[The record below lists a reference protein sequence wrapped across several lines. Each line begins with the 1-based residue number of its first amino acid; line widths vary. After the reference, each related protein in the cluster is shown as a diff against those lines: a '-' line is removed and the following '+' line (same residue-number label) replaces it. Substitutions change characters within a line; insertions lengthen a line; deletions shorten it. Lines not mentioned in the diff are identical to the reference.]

1 MNSGDPIRY
10 APDGGVERKITMPV
24 RNIMSVS
31 FGGADLTDIHVTSMA
46 RVPAFAPVGIAA

>member
-31 FGGADLTDIHVTSMA
+31 FGGADLTDIHVTSVA